1 MKIFKIE
8 NNNRILALNLN
19 RINYIKLATFNGPP
33 HGKFEDADTVRIFYD
48 DGFSQLVFK
57 DPKEAKETYDKIV
70 EAMEQA

>member
-8 NNNRILALNLN
+8 NNRRILTFNLN
-19 RINYIKLATFNGPP
+19 RIDYIKLATFNGPP
-33 HGKFEDADTVRIFYD
+33 HGKLEDADTIRIFYD
-48 DGFSQLVFK
+48 GVLSDLTFE